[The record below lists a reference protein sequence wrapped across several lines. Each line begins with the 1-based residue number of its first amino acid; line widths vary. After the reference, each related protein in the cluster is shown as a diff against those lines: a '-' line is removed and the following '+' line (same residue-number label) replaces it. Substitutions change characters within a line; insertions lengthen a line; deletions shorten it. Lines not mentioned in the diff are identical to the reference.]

1 MIVEANGLS
10 FARLRKE
17 DIELVRHWRNSKKI
31 NQHMHF
37 KGRITVEM
45 QEKWFESIN
54 NFSNY
59 YFILQSGQS
68 KIGLVNFHG
77 VDSDLRNAETGIFI
91 WNDDFLGSGIPV
103 LSLLILLGFG
113 YHFLGLSSVY
123 GYVLG
128 NNIRAINCYKKVGA
142 LIHKELDEDRVLMQ
156 ATKEHYE
163 LKAQTAWKTIMKDH
177 NPVHAAKIVLERED
191 QESSLAE
198 HITGIYDRLPPDS
211 KARYVLIN
219 ND

>member
-1 MIVEANGLS
+1 MIVDAHGLS
-10 FARLRKE
+10 FVRLKKE
-17 DIELVRHWRNSKKI
+17 DIELVRRWRNSKKI

-37 KGRITVEM
+37 KGHITPEM
-45 QEKWFESIN
+45 QNKWFESIN

-77 VDSDLRNAETGIFI
+77 IDSNLRNAETGIFI
-91 WNDDFLGSGIPV
+91 WDDNFLGSGIPV

-113 YHFLGLSSVY
+113 YYFLGLSSVY
-123 GYVLG
+123 GYVLR
-128 NNIRAINCYKKVGA
+128 NNVRAINCYKKVGA
-142 LIHKELDEDRVLMQ
+142 LLHEERDGDRVLMQ

-163 LKAQTAWKTIMKDH
+163 LKAQTAWKTILQDH

-191 QESSLAE
+191 HESSLAQ
-198 HITGIYDRLPPDS
+198 HITGVYNQLPPDA
-211 KARYVLIN
+211 KARYALIN
-219 ND
+219 KA